1 MAKRTFT
8 DESLATLVDE
18 TKLYVDSK
26 SYHKNKSILDN
37 TTASYTTAEKTKL
50 SGIATGAEV
59 NQNAFSNVKVGST
72 TVVADSKTDTIEFVG
87 SNVTITPDATNDKI
101 TFAVANGST
110 SKKGIVQL
118 TDSTS
123 STSTTTAA
131 TPKNVKAAYD
141 LANTA
146 KTNAATVQSKLDAHI
161 AGYSD
166 VTNTELA
173 SEIEGEAPTI
183 DPAITNLIDSLT
195 AEDVGALPIEGG
207 TVSGDIVVTAEKTAS
222 FRAVSNKYNR
232 RSTFQ
237 NDGNSTYVL
246 NGSLDSSDYSG
257 FTIDSQASLVN
268 KFLVCDKPNGGSIEY
283 YKLFGEHN
291 KPYGSYTGNGS
302 VTARQIFHSGM
313 LKRMIIITGN
323 DWITFVPYEACS
335 VSINCTSG
343 QIVSHGWNVTAGSG
357 RDISIKTDSPSVNAN
372 GVTYRY
378 WLL

>member
-26 SYHKNKSILDN
+26 SYHSNKSILDN
-37 TTASYTTAEKTKL
+37 TTASYTTDEKTKL
-50 SGIATGAEV
+50 SGISTGAEV

-146 KTNAATVQSKLDAHI
+146 KTNAATVQSNLDAHI
-161 AGYSD
+161 AE
-166 VTNTELA
+166 TEARFA
-173 SEIEGEAPTI
+173 SIENEIEAS
-183 DPAITNLIDSLT
+183 ITRL
-195 AEDVGALPIEGG
+195 
-207 TVSGDIVVTAEKTAS
+207 
-222 FRAVSNKYNR
+222 
-232 RSTFQ
+232 
-237 NDGNSTYVL
+237 
-246 NGSLDSSDYSG
+246 
-257 FTIDSQASLVN
+257 
-268 KFLVCDKPNGGSIEY
+268 
-283 YKLFGEHN
+283 
-291 KPYGSYTGNGS
+291 
-302 VTARQIFHSGM
+302 
-313 LKRMIIITGN
+313 
-323 DWITFVPYEACS
+323 
-335 VSINCTSG
+335 
-343 QIVSHGWNVTAGSG
+343 
-357 RDISIKTDSPSVNAN
+357 AN
-372 GVTYRY
+372 I
-378 WLL
+378 